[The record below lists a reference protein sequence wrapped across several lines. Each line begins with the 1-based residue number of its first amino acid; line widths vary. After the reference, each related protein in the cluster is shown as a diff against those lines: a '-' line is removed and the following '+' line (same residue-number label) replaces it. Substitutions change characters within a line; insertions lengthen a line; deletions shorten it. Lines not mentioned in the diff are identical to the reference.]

1 METWTPLLVFASQ
14 AGWERYRGSDG
25 RQERVTRDSGRG
37 ESRRG
42 KKEGK
47 EGEGRRARKWV

>member
-1 METWTPLLVFASQ
+1 VETWTPLLVFASQ
-14 AGWERYRGSDG
+14 AGLERYGESDG

-42 KKEGK
+42 KKGGK
-47 EGEGRRARKWV
+47 EG

>member
-14 AGWERYRGSDG
+14 AGWERYGESDG

>member
-14 AGWERYRGSDG
+14 AGLERYGESDG
-25 RQERVTRDSGRG
+25 RQERVTRDLGRG

-42 KKEGK
+42 KKGGK
-47 EGEGRRARKWV
+47 EG